1 MNKEEFYKTMKELG
15 IPKDHIKEVHVCPFC
30 YEDWPDSIVEND
42 EGDSLIYYKD
52 LDKNLVVDFNTLKY
66 PDTRDLYSITAGFKI
81 NYCPMCGR
89 KL

>member
-1 MNKEEFYKTMKELG
+1 MDNEEFDELMEELG
-15 IPKDHIKEVHVCPFC
+15 IPKDHIKSVYVCPFC